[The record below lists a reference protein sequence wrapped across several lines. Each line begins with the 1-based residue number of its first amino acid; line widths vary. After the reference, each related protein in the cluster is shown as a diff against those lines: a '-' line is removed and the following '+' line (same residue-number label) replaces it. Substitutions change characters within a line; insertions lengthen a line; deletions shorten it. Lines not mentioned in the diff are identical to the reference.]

1 MSLAAFIMIALSA
14 CSHAT
19 WNLLAKKSTM
29 TFAFYTAI
37 CLTCTMIWLHTQFW
51 TSVEVLALPWRF
63 WLFTWL
69 SVASDMTYLLG
80 LIYAYRKMEIS
91 TAYPMMRALPLP
103 LTALLTLLFG
113 IGSKLSVYALTGMAI
128 VFAGC
133 LLIPL
138 KQLSHF
144 KLRNYLNSS
153 MIFILVVACGTTGY
167 TLCDKLAQGAMAT
180 AVTGLPKPMVA
191 LTYYS
196 TRGICLASAL
206 LLVTFSVPVIRQ
218 DFLDFF
224 RKRNYMPVLAGL
236 FASMT
241 YVLVL
246 LAMNYV
252 SNVSFVQVFRQIG
265 LIFGVAGGV
274 IFFKESLTLPKLLG
288 MGLIFTGLVISVL

>member
-1 MSLAAFIMIALSA
+1 
-14 CSHAT
+14 
-19 WNLLAKKSTM
+19 
-29 TFAFYTAI
+29 
-37 CLTCTMIWLHTQFW
+37 MIWLHTQFW
-51 TSVEVLALPWRF
+51 TSVEVLALPGRF

-128 VFAGC
+128 VFMGC

-224 RKRNYMPVLAGL
+224 RKRNYMPVLAGF

>member
-51 TSVEVLALPWRF
+51 TAVDVLALPWRF
-63 WLFTWL
+63 WGFTWL

-113 IGSKLSVYALTGMAI
+113 IGDKLSALALAGMAI
-128 VFAGC
+128 VFMGC

-138 KQLSHF
+138 KRLSDF
-144 KLRNYLNSS
+144 SLRNYLNRS

-167 TLCDKLAQGAMAT
+167 TLCDKLSQGAMAS
-180 AVTGLPKPMVA
+180 AVAGLPKPMVA

-206 LLVTFSVPVIRQ
+206 LLVTLSVPSIRQ
-218 DFLDFF
+218 DFFDFF
-224 RKRNYMPVLAGL
+224 RKRNCMPVLAGL